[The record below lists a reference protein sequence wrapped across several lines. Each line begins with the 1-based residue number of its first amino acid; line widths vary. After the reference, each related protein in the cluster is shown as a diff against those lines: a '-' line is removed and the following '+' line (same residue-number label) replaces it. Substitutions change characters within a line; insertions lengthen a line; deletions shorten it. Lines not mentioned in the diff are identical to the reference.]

1 MTDAQ
6 TTPPPVPDLRPWAAS
21 AAVVGR
27 VTIAAIVVVNILN
40 AYAIIAGPR
49 ENERYWYLLVT
60 ETSPSTWLSVTM
72 LSGSA
77 LLAGVCWR
85 VDIPRRQTFWALV
98 MLSLLAMSLDD
109 AAEVHERVGGN
120 LADAMGDASD
130 LSYLWVAPW
139 AALAAVIGI
148 ILWRQRPLL
157 PAAVRRWLLIGAGM
171 SIGAAV
177 VLEVVATKTVN
188 PGGEGSVTKRLI
200 LYSVEENLEMIGVL
214 IVAYTLARHAL
225 DVSEQARTSERA
237 DVV

>member
-1 MTDAQ
+1 M
-6 TTPPPVPDLRPWAAS
+6 
-21 AAVVGR
+21 VGR

-40 AYAIIAGPR
+40 AYAIVAGPR
-49 ENERYWYLLVT
+49 ENERYWYLVVT

-85 VDIPRRQTFWALV
+85 VDTRQRQTFWALV

-120 LADAMGDASD
+120 VGDALGDASG

-139 AALAAVIGI
+139 AAIAAVIGRV
-148 ILWRQRPLL
+148 LWRLRPRL
-157 PAAVRRWLLIGAGM
+157 PAPVRRWLLIGAGM

-188 PGGEGSVTKRLI
+188 RGGEGSLTERLL

-214 IVAYTLARHAL
+214 IIAYVLARHAL
-225 DVSEQARTSERA
+225 AVSEQARTSERA
-237 DVV
+237 DAV